1 MHTALRFMGLSLWNF
16 GILVLFFIRN
26 NLSRSFTQ
34 GPLEILSDHTPSVQR
49 RWKQYGRTIEAEA
62 RAARGHHMGEEPWA
76 RLRMAAA
83 SESACWSGRREPGV
97 PGGAEY

>member
-1 MHTALRFMGLSLWNF
+1 MESNQYAFLRWDCELCGRDICSKKNEQVTTHESEERCARTARPHSRRGGSISGPYTLWR
-16 GILVLFFIRN
+16 GA
-26 NLSRSFTQ
+26 S
-34 GPLEILSDHTPSVQR
+34 
-49 RWKQYGRTIEAEA
+49 
-62 RAARGHHMGEEPWA
+62 GHHMGEEPWA